1 MALPYPDPPLTD
13 GVVALWPERTNG
25 TLVLAIVDC
34 GSGAAARLVRHP
46 PSRAGRSRA
55 EARSVIVLVAEARG
69 QGAATRAVGMLV
81 GWAFRELGLRRI
93 QALVHP
99 DNAAS
104 AAVLERLGFER
115 EGLLR
120 SYRPGG
126 DGDRIMFAI
135 YSSPAS

>member
-1 MALPYPDPPLTD
+1 MRDPP
-13 GVVALWPERTNG
+13 PESE
-25 TLVLAIVDC
+25 D
-34 GSGAAARLVRHP
+34 P
-46 PSRAGRSRA
+46 GRG
-55 EARSVIVLVAEARG
+55 EIGYELVAEARG
-69 QGAATRAVGMLV
+69 RGAATRAVGLLV
-81 GWAFRELGLRRI
+81 GWAFRELGMRRV

-126 DGDRIMFAI
+126 DGDRIMFAV